1 MPPNASAREPAADR
15 TVVIT
20 RAFDAPARLLFL
32 AYSTP
37 GHIMKWFGPKGW
49 PVTMCEMDFRKG
61 GRFRMAMTGPSG
73 KQNTPF
79 GGEYLEIVP
88 NRKIVYDNGFE
99 NSGAERMVVTVTFD
113 EKGGKTT
120 LTISTLFG
128 SVAMKNEHMGMGF
141 ERGTNSGLDQ
151 LAGVVA
157 AMSAGSAGRPVVA
170 SSLVTLDGYTVGP
183 DEDMSWVIAGFDP
196 EMQADIA
203 EHMGSTSDAFIF
215 GRVTYEI
222 FAAVLADRGSLR
234 AGRCTETCR
243 GTREP
248 PHHPRAQR
256 LSQDRVLPNVWD
268 APHGTTRTWSA
279 KGWKTDIRRLK
290 TLPGKA
296 INIQGSASIVQAL
309 ARADLI
315 DEYLLYV
322 HPVLLGSG
330 KPLFAAGVNR
340 QDFERVHLKS
350 YANGVVA
357 LRYRRKG
364 RTD

>member
-1 MPPNASAREPAADR
+1 MPANASAREPAGDR

-20 RAFDAPARLLFL
+20 RVFDAPARLLFL

-37 GHIMKWFGPKGW
+37 EHIMKWFGQKGW

-88 NRKIVYDNGFE
+88 NKKIVYDNGFE
-99 NSGAERMVVTVTFD
+99 SPGAERMVVTVIFD

-128 SVAMKNEHMGMGF
+128 SVAMKNEHMGMGY

-157 AMSAGSAGRPVVA
+157 AMSAGGSGRPVVA
-170 SSLVTLDGYTVGP
+170 SALITLDGYTVGP

-196 EMQADIA
+196 QMQADIA
-203 EHMGSTSDAFIF
+203 EAMSEKTDTFIF
-215 GRVTYEI
+215 GRITYEI
-222 FAAVLADRGSLR
+222 FAAYWPNAVPYEKGDALKPAEGREDPRIIR
-234 AGRCTETCR
+234 ALNDFPKIVFSRTL
-243 GTREP
+243 GTPAWGNTYVVREG
-248 PHHPRAQR
+248 
-256 LSQDRVLPNVWD
+256 LEDEV
-268 APHGTTRTWSA
+268 
-279 KGWKTDIRRLK
+279 RRLK
-290 TLPGKA
+290 ALSGKA

-330 KPLFAAGVNR
+330 KPLFAAGANR
-340 QDFERVHLKS
+340 QGFERVHLKS

-364 RTD
+364 R